1 MYLTSDCPQTGNPGF
16 SFACYQVS
24 HSLESVEIHG
34 LEEIKVMQSESSN
47 NTNASTQSGLK
58 EITVIVNRQ
67 GAHRRKRF
75 MGQLLVRWLQPTNNE
90 EGTEI
95 LNVYRTGGKQ
105 YALHTRTISDWDFSE
120 GDPDYWGN
128 PDNWG
133 VKNGILKSL
142 MGFGWDW
149 ETFKESGNYSLQV
162 FKTDEDLR
170 AHVSDDLYK
179 AVSQAMDGPEIE
191 QLDI

>member
-1 MYLTSDCPQTGNPGF
+1 
-16 SFACYQVS
+16 
-24 HSLESVEIHG
+24 
-34 LEEIKVMQSESSN
+34 MQSESTSN
-47 NTNASTQSGLK
+47 SNLSAQRGFK

-75 MGQLLVRWLQPTNNE
+75 MGQILVRWLQPTDNE

-95 LNVYRTGGKQ
+95 LSVYRTARGQ
-105 YALHTRTISDWDFSE
+105 YALHTRTIPDWDFSE

-133 VKNGILKSL
+133 VGDGLLRKL

-149 ETFKESGNYSLQV
+149 ETFKESGNYIFQV
-162 FKTDEDLR
+162 FETLDELKPWKAR
-170 AHVSDDLYK
+170 TSKNWISDPIPLT
-179 AVSQAMDGPEIE
+179 AA
-191 QLDI
+191 